1 MKQKVRR
8 LTMKIKSR
16 GKQKKLF
23 GESGYK
29 GFFAPWCG
37 VILMALLFSSP
48 VFGSM
53 IGCNPYP
60 TVSLPDLKNYEFE
73 EERGTFPTVVID
85 KTGKAWMLLGCC
97 WERIDNNPKIV
108 ELLED
113 EIDMYGGIKSKV
125 FLKADERVQFGKIV
139 EVLDILSKA
148 EVKVVGLITDEKAA
162 PIHFF
167 KDLRKIRAAN

>member
-1 MKQKVRR
+1 MKTKSNGKHKR
-8 LTMKIKSR
+8 L
-16 GKQKKLF
+16 
-23 GESGYK
+23 
-29 GFFAPWCG
+29 FFAPWCG
-37 VILMALLFSSP
+37 VLLIALLTSSP

-53 IGCNPYP
+53 MRCNPYP
-60 TVSLPDLKNYEFE
+60 TLSLPDLKNYELE

-85 KTGKAWMLLGCC
+85 KTGKAWMWLGCC

-113 EIDMYGGIKSKV
+113 EVERYGGYKSKV

-139 EVLDILSKA
+139 EVLEILSKA
-148 EVKVVGLITDEKAA
+148 RVKVVGLITDEYAA

-167 KDLRKIRAAN
+167 NDIKKIWAAN